1 MRLSVVK
8 EIYGVPW
15 QIEATTLQQFFPLAM
30 GAISGAE
37 FAEEPEPAI
46 NRPYAYSLQSGR
58 SAVYAAGQSKEENS
72 LVHVLPV
79 RGIMLKHDMA
89 CGPVGTRTL
98 AQRLMAADGDPAVVG
113 HILVFET
120 GGGTSSSVPE
130 LADAISG
137 CQKPAIAWVDG
148 MMCSA
153 GQFAGSYCR
162 EIIASRS
169 TDLVGSIGTMI
180 VYEGRKSL
188 SEENSDK
195 VVHLRIYADDA
206 SEKNQEFETAIN
218 GLDVALV
225 KERILNPHN
234 QEFTAQMQRLRPGIT
249 SEHLTGRTF
258 RADQALGALVD
269 HIGGFDFA
277 IERIRILAD
286 VGKGAGATQQ
296 TSNHDL
302 FPDMKYPKLMSTLDL
317 DDESFVFESDG
328 RRTFTREEM
337 AAVEQSLSDGP
348 DGAVGNLLA
357 QANADLASAQSELAA
372 LQTSLD
378 ALQAENQLL
387 KSQPAAEP
395 AAAPSEGDPQ
405 PGASAS
411 RAITDQYEK
420 PLEALGAISEE
431 YLGKKL

>member
-15 QIEATTLQQFFPLAM
+15 QIEASTLQQFFPLAM
-30 GAISGAE
+30 GAIAGAE

-46 NRPYAYSLQSGR
+46 NRPYAFSLQSGR
-58 SAVYAAGQSKEENS
+58 SAVYNPDNSQGGDS

-79 RGIMLKHDMA
+79 RGIMLKHDMV

-162 EIIASRS
+162 EIIASRP

-188 SEENSDK
+188 SGEDSDK
-195 VVHLRIYADDA
+195 VVHLRIYAEEA

-218 GLDVALV
+218 GLDVTLV

-249 SEHLTGRTF
+249 SQHLTGRTF
-258 RADQALGALVD
+258 RAEEALGALVD

-286 VGKGAGATQQ
+286 AGKAEGATQQ

-337 AAVEQSLSDGP
+337 AAVELALNDSP

-357 QANADLASAQSELAA
+357 QTNADLADARTELAS
-372 LQTSLD
+372 LQASLD
-378 ALQAENQLL
+378 ALVAENQLL

-395 AAAPSEGDPQ
+395 AAAPSQSDPK
-405 PGASAS
+405 PGAGAL
-411 RAITDQYEK
+411 RAISDKYEK
-420 PLEALGAISEE
+420 PLEALSAVSEE

>member
-30 GAISGAE
+30 GAIAGAE

-46 NRPYAYSLQSGR
+46 NRPYTYSLQSGR
-58 SAVYAAGQSKEENS
+58 STVYHPDHSKSEDS
-72 LVHVLPV
+72 LVHVMPV

-98 AQRLMAADGDPAVVG
+98 AQRLMAADGDPSVVG

-137 CQKPAIAWVDG
+137 CQKPTIAWVDG

-162 EIIASRS
+162 EIIASRPA
-169 TDLVGSIGTMI
+169 DLVGSIGTMI
-180 VYEGRKSL
+180 VYEGRKSI
-188 SEENSDK
+188 SEEDSAK

-206 SEKNQEFETAIN
+206 GEKNQEFEAAIN
-218 GLDVALV
+218 AMDVTLV

-234 QEFTAQMQRLRPGIT
+234 QAFIAEMQRLRPGIT
-249 SEHLTGRTF
+249 TEHLAGRTF
-258 RADQALGALVD
+258 RADQVLGALVD
-269 HIGGFDFA
+269 HIGSFDFA
-277 IERIRILAD
+277 IERIRLLAD
-286 VGKGAGATQQ
+286 NGKANGSGPS

-328 RRTFTREEM
+328 RRTFTQEEM
-337 AAVEQSLSDGP
+337 AAVELALTDAP

-357 QANADLASAQSELAA
+357 QANADLSDARSEVAS

-378 ALQAENQLL
+378 ALRAENQQL
-387 KSQPAAEP
+387 KARPAAEP
-395 AAAPSEGDPQ
+395 AAAPSASDPK
-405 PGASAS
+405 PGASELK
-411 RAITDQYEK
+411 AISDKYEQ